1 MARPSP
7 TSVARLHASAAQRPF
22 PDTRVDTL
30 STSFPS
36 IVTLAEQYGLD
47 VADALD
53 RWVSAIGAAGVS
65 ALIVKS
71 TPSFEVAKYIREAA
85 SRDSQPLPLLAYL
98 LAEER
103 LRDDAAGIAGY
114 LKSAG
119 TSMPDIYLQLIERLG
134 ESFLNTAFEA
144 TWKRRAIFSRALN
157 ASRAYLG
164 YVKQDADLSNARI
177 RRGTLTRL
185 GMSTVLLARFGP
197 VQEQALRE
205 ARTILLHTHEQGS
218 EQALT
223 YYIEASN
230 WLYDLFGD
238 EDAVREAAR
247 LFLSD
252 PRRDGARC
260 IAGAHTWLRLA
271 GSATSSE
278 GRAGFIRRGRESLQS
293 SALEDNFS
301 RKEEIAARTL
311 LLAMFDALETQA
323 AQGYSDLDTRC
334 VLFPF
339 GLRRPDT
346 AMPKSYYRALPELID
361 SLRNSEHY
369 GDYLFRDLRADLHS
383 YFARASDTGSID
395 AESSLRTAIQLRL
408 GRGHR
413 ERPLGRAGVEVDIAE
428 DYFLL
433 ATINNSVEDRRAG
446 FRSLLKAPGSAPS
459 SPRHLTLMAKEL
471 DANGPLRGFALEG
484 PDEYAFAIQS
494 GDTNAM
500 FSAAARVAYQSAD
513 LAHVQLGGRSGVVSL
528 RDVDGSTGQTFVFKT
543 MSREGRDRD
552 AAFTS
557 RVLHSLNM
565 HELSTRYGIIEH
577 LTEIQPVSQ
586 SRPGVSEIISVRRY
600 SNGFILGQHLPLQSD
615 ALRLTTLCSTA
626 EYLALIHH
634 AGVDGRSTSGARREL
649 RSKELGRWLRALT
662 GDDGLRDGLFN
673 RWWDEIADAPL
684 LPRRDA
690 HPMNWLVDVDNRIL
704 AVDLESTGVRPYGYE
719 IAQLVED
726 GQLLAPGDWESRRA
740 VVNAYTRS
748 WQSISGEIV
757 SETDAFR
764 FYQLGAIA
772 RAVRAISLPSA
783 SSETR
788 AFGGKLLEA
797 LSSRGEQASVRAL
810 AFDLSQLWA
819 RQTGRVGDDEFQILS
834 NADRRRISRA
844 MAYRLRHDPSTP
856 ATKDGWVHVDELTE
870 LLRSSGHK
878 VTSAQ
883 LILIAGALGEQ
894 RFELEGY
901 DIRAV
906 YGHSTRTNIS
916 YSSKNPPNVLYHATP
931 LRNLKSILE
940 ARAGLVPGRRNW
952 VHLTDSCSVALN
964 AARRQQASVAVLE
977 IDTAALDGLVYATG
991 STWLAKEV
999 PAGQLKLLPLREMHE
1014 LIDADNSALDER

>member
-1 MARPSP
+1 MARPTP
-7 TSVARLHASAAQRPF
+7 TSIAHLYASSTQDQL

-30 STSFPS
+30 SESFPS
-36 IVTLAEQYGLD
+36 IVILAEQYGID

-53 RWVSAIGAAGVS
+53 RWVSTVGAAGVS
-65 ALIVKS
+65 ALIAKS
-71 TPSFEVAKYIREAA
+71 TSSFEVARYIREAV
-85 SRDSQPLPLLAYL
+85 SRDGQPLPLLAYL
-98 LAEER
+98 IAEER
-103 LRDDAAGIAGY
+103 LRHDAAGISGY

-119 TSMPDIYLQLIERLG
+119 TSMPDTYLQLIERLG

-144 TWKRRAIFSRALN
+144 TWKRRAVFSRALN

-164 YVKQDADLSNARI
+164 YVKQEADLSNTRL

-197 VQEQALRE
+197 VQEEALRE
-205 ARTILLHTHEQGS
+205 ARTILLTTHEQGS

-223 YYIEASN
+223 YFIEAST

-238 EDAVREAAR
+238 KEAVREAAR

-271 GSATSSE
+271 GNATSSE
-278 GRAGFIRRGRESLQS
+278 GRAGFIHRGRESLQAS
-293 SALEDNFS
+293 SLEDNFS

-346 AMPKSYYRALPELID
+346 TMPKSYYRALPELID

-383 YFARASDTGSID
+383 FFARAPETTSSD
-395 AESSLRTAIQLRL
+395 AEASLRTAIELRL
-408 GRGHR
+408 GRSHR
-413 ERPLGRAGVEVDIAE
+413 ERPLGRAGVEASIAE

-433 ATINNSVEDRRAG
+433 ATMNRSTEDRRAG
-446 FRSLLKAPGSAPS
+446 FRSLLRAPGSASS

-471 DANGPLRGFALEG
+471 DAHGPLRGFALEG
-484 PDEYAFAIQS
+484 PDEYTFAIQS

-557 RVLHSLNM
+557 RVMDSLNQYGF
-565 HELSTRYGIIEH
+565 SSRFGIIEH
-577 LTEIQPVSQ
+577 LTEIKPLTQ
-586 SRPGVSEIISVRRY
+586 STPGVSEIISVRRY

-615 ALRLTTLCSTA
+615 TLRLATLSSTA

-634 AGVDGRSTSGARREL
+634 SGVDGRVMTGARREL

-662 GDDGLRDGLFN
+662 GDDVLRDRLFN
-673 RWWDEIADAPL
+673 RWWDEIANAPL
-684 LPRRDA
+684 PPRRDA
-690 HPMNWLVDVDNRIL
+690 HPMNWLVDADNRIL

-719 IAQLVED
+719 IAQLLED
-726 GQLLAPGDWESRRA
+726 GQLLDPDDWESRRA
-740 VVNAYTRS
+740 VVKAYTDS
-748 WQSISGEIV
+748 WQFVSGQVLTEA
-757 SETDAFR
+757 EAFHL
-764 FYQLGAIA
+764 YQLGAIA

-783 SSETR
+783 SSQTR
-788 AFGGKLLEA
+788 AFGGKTLEV
-797 LSSRGEQASVRAL
+797 LSSKGEQDAVRSLAL
-810 AFDLSQLWA
+810 DLSQLWA
-819 RQTGRVGDDEFQILS
+819 RQTGRVGDDEYQILS

-856 ATKDGWVHVDELTE
+856 ATKDGWVHVDELTD

-906 YGHSTRTNIS
+906 YGHSTRTSIA
-916 YSSKNPPNVLYHATP
+916 YSSKNPPRVLYHATP

-977 IDTAALDGLVYATG
+977 IDAASLDGLVYATG

-999 PAGQLKLLPLREMHE
+999 PASQLRLLPLREMHE
-1014 LIDADNSALDER
+1014 LVDADTSVQDEY